1 MAIHIGRRGFIS
13 TLSGAAVLPFV
24 ARAQQPAMPVVGFV
38 NVRSADA
45 SARTAIALRKGLNEA
60 GYIEGQNVTVEY

>member
-1 MAIHIGRRGFIS
+1 MRRRDFIIVAAGS
-13 TLSGAAVLPFV
+13 TTAWPLAAC
-24 ARAQQPAMPVVGFV
+24 AQQPAMPVVGFV

-60 GYIEGQNVTVEY
+60 GYIEGQNMTVEY